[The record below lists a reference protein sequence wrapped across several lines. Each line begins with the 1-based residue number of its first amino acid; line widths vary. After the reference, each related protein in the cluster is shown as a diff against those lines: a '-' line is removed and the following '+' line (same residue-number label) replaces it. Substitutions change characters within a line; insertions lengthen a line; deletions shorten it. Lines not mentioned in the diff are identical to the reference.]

1 MTLKNNEFFDQLAD
15 DYDEMIN
22 FENAVDNKTKTLA
35 KFIKPH
41 FKFALDLGCGSGAD
55 SIVLSKLGLEVDAVD
70 HSAGMLEQAVKNS
83 KHFKTKINFIQSGL
97 TDFSVSHKSFD
108 IIVSLGN
115 TLANLKRNE
124 LGILLKN
131 LYPYLNNGGNIVIQI
146 INYAKLPTSGTF
158 TLHTFENDSVIITR
172 KYNINADDID
182 FIIDKTDKNKKIESQ
197 IITKLYPHSAND
209 FKKFAKEIGFSL
221 AIYGDLNKSPFKEKE
236 SSNLVAVLTK

>member
-1 MTLKNNEFFDQLAD
+1 MLKNNEFFDQLAD

-35 KFIKPH
+35 KFIKPN

-70 HSAGMLEQAVKNS
+70 HSAGMLARAVKNS
-83 KHFKTKINFIQSGL
+83 KHFNTKINFIHSGL
-97 TDFSVSHKSFD
+97 TDFSIAHKSFD

-115 TLANLKRNE
+115 TLANLKRDE

-146 INYAKLPTSGTF
+146 INYAKLPTTGTF
-158 TLHTFENDSVIITR
+158 ILHTFENDSITITR

-182 FIIDKTDKNKKIESQ
+182 FIIDKKDKEKNEESQ
-197 IITKLYPHSAND
+197 MVTKLFPHSANE
-209 FKKFAKEIGFSL
+209 FKKLADEIGFSMKL
-221 AIYGDLNKSPFKEKE
+221 YGNLIKAPYVMKDSP
-236 SSNLVAVLTK
+236 NLVVVLTK